1 MFYLL
6 LIVFFYIST
15 CIGIIIRISMLP
27 ECNVSISWVIIFPL
41 VYVYIFYLLLLKKY
55 INCIMFL
62 KCLRHSI
69 GLCSLLYAISNTKI
83 KIKDLKIKN
92 NTNLLLCETVSILN
106 KILKC

>member
-69 GLCSLLYAISNTKI
+69 SNTKI